1 MFQGWGR
8 GALGQYE
15 SLWEAQIPVRLWIEA
30 DPSRYHVFLQQKCN
44 VSILLYKLRLGLFS
58 LPCSGPQSQRTQRT
72 HNAIITTGSLQQ
84 KATSATSQKNKW
96 HNSLICMS
104 GATQCKIYVNILN
117 IQDICWYSVFVIHPT
132 IQHGMIGSIHLNIW
146 KGGSALSL
154 LVAFLLT
161 AGVNAPHALG
171 PQGH

>member
-1 MFQGWGR
+1 MFQGCSGPVWESLRGSDSCKTVDWGR
-8 GALGQYE
+8 SQ
-15 SLWEAQIPVRLWIEA
+15 QI
-30 DPSRYHVFLQQKCN
+30 SCFLQQKCN

-84 KATSATSQKNKW
+84 KTTSATSQKSNW

-146 KGGSALSL
+146 KGGSAPCFFAHCWSQCP
-154 LVAFLLT
+154 T
-161 AGVNAPHALG
+161 DTRAP
-171 PQGH
+171 GH

>member
-8 GALGQYE
+8 VALGQSE

-84 KATSATSQKNKW
+84 KTTSATSQKSNW

-146 KGGSALSL
+146 KGGSAPCFFAHCWSQCP
-154 LVAFLLT
+154 T
-161 AGVNAPHALG
+161 DTRAP
-171 PQGH
+171 GH